1 MSLPVPFRMTPSRAG
16 WPTAVVLA
24 ALSLTATGCTRKV
37 IAAAPAPVP
46 LAVPSVPPRIVGPVV
61 VQEERPQ
68 PVAEAPA
75 VPAQRPATRPPRNR
89 PPDPAAET
97 AADDPQRARAEGAE
111 PVAAGATPAP
121 LLRTR
126 ETANDAEAARKVQ
139 EVLRRAEQNLAKVN
153 YRGLSANGRKDADT
167 ARRFITQAGE
177 ALEKRQLVFALS
189 MADKAE
195 QLSTSRHPRC
205 LWRCRACRR
214 GSSARSWSRRS
225 GRNR

>member
-1 MSLPVPFRMTPSRAG
+1 MSVFLPVRMTPSRTG

-24 ALSLTATGCTRKV
+24 ALSLTAAGCTKKV

-61 VQEERPQ
+61 VPDERPQ

-75 VPAQRPATRPPRNR
+75 PPVPRPAARPPRNR

-97 AADDPQRARAEGAE
+97 PVEDPQRARAEGAE
-111 PVAAGATPAP
+111 PATTPAPP

-139 EVLRRAEQNLAKVN
+139 DVLRRAEQNLAKVN

-167 ARRFITQAGE
+167 ARRFITQAGD
-177 ALEKRQLVFALS
+177 ALEKRQLTFAASL
-189 MADKAE
+189 AEKAE
-195 QLSTSRHPRC
+195 QLSTS
-205 LWRCRACRR
+205 LI
-214 GSSARSWSRRS
+214 
-225 GRNR
+225 NR

>member
-1 MSLPVPFRMTPSRAG
+1 MTPSRAG

-37 IAAAPAPVP
+37 IAAAPPPVP

-61 VQEERPQ
+61 VPEERPQ
-68 PVAEAPA
+68 PVAEAPG
-75 VPAQRPATRPPRNR
+75 RPGAATGVEAAPQ
-89 PPDPAAET
+89 PAARSRRRDRRRGSAT
-97 AADDPQRARAEGAE
+97 GARRRGRAGRRAAP
-111 PVAAGATPAP
+111 TPAP

-126 ETANDAEAARKVQ
+126 ETANDVEAAKKVQ

-195 QLSTSRHPRC
+195 ALSTS
-205 LWRCRACRR
+205 LV
-214 GSSARSWSRRS
+214 
-225 GRNR
+225 NR

>member
-1 MSLPVPFRMTPSRAG
+1 MSLPVPNRMTLSRAG
-16 WPTAVVLA
+16 WPTAVVVA

-37 IAAAPAPVP
+37 IAAAPPPVP

-61 VQEERPQ
+61 VQDERPQ

-75 VPAQRPATRPPRNR
+75 TPTQRPASRPPRPR
-89 PPDPAAET
+89 PDPAAET
-97 AADDPQRARAEGAE
+97 AVEDPQRARAEGAE
-111 PVAAGATPAP
+111 PAAAAVTPAP

-126 ETANDAEAARKVQ
+126 DTANDVEAAKKVQ

-153 YRGLSANGRKDADT
+153 YRGLSANGRKDAET

-195 QLSTSRHPRC
+195 ALSTS
-205 LWRCRACRR
+205 LV
-214 GSSARSWSRRS
+214 
-225 GRNR
+225 NR

>member
-1 MSLPVPFRMTPSRAG
+1 M
-16 WPTAVVLA
+16 
-24 ALSLTATGCTRKV
+24 

-61 VQEERPQ
+61 VPDERPQ

-75 VPAQRPATRPPRNR
+75 APDAAAGVEAAPASR

-97 AADDPQRARAEGAE
+97 AVEDPQRARAEGAE
-111 PVAAGATPAP
+111 PAAAPPTPAP

-126 ETANDAEAARKVQ
+126 ETANDVEAAKKVQ

-177 ALEKRQLVFALS
+177 ALEKRQLIFALS

-195 QLSTSRHPRC
+195 ALSTS
-205 LWRCRACRR
+205 LV
-214 GSSARSWSRRS
+214 
-225 GRNR
+225 NR

>member
-1 MSLPVPFRMTPSRAG
+1 MSLPVPNRMTLSRAG
-16 WPTAVVLA
+16 WPTAVVVA

-61 VQEERPQ
+61 VPEERPQ
-68 PVAEAPA
+68 PVAEAPTA
-75 VPAQRPATRPPRNR
+75 PTQRPASRPARAANR
-89 PPDPAAET
+89 PPDPAET
-97 AADDPQRARAEGAE
+97 AVEDPQRARAEGAE
-111 PVAAGATPAP
+111 PVAASPTPAP

-126 ETANDAEAARKVQ
+126 DTANDVEAAKKVQ

-195 QLSTSRHPRC
+195 ALSTS
-205 LWRCRACRR
+205 LV
-214 GSSARSWSRRS
+214 
-225 GRNR
+225 NR

>member
-1 MSLPVPFRMTPSRAG
+1 MTPSRAG

-37 IAAAPAPVP
+37 IAAAPPPVP

-61 VQEERPQ
+61 VPEERPQ

-75 VPAQRPATRPPRNR
+75 TPTQRPAPRPSRR

-97 AADDPQRARAEGAE
+97 AVEDAQRARAEGAE
-111 PVAAGATPAP
+111 PVAAPATPAP

-126 ETANDAEAARKVQ
+126 ETANDVEAAKKVQ

-177 ALEKRQLVFALS
+177 ALEKRQLVFAMS

-195 QLSTSRHPRC
+195 ALSTS
-205 LWRCRACRR
+205 LV
-214 GSSARSWSRRS
+214 
-225 GRNR
+225 NR

>member
-1 MSLPVPFRMTPSRAG
+1 MTLSRAG
-16 WPTAVVLA
+16 WPTAVVVA

-61 VQEERPQ
+61 VPEERPQ
-68 PVAEAPA
+68 PVAEAPTA
-75 VPAQRPATRPPRNR
+75 PTQRPASRPARAANR
-89 PPDPAAET
+89 PPDPAET
-97 AADDPQRARAEGAE
+97 AVEDPQRARAEGAE
-111 PVAAGATPAP
+111 PVAAPPTPAP

-126 ETANDAEAARKVQ
+126 DTANDVEAAKKVQ

-177 ALEKRQLVFALS
+177 ALEKRQLVFAAS
-189 MADKAE
+189 MAEKAE
-195 QLSTSRHPRC
+195 QLSTS
-205 LWRCRACRR
+205 LV
-214 GSSARSWSRRS
+214 
-225 GRNR
+225 NR